1 MPVPIGAYIVGQ
13 APRAFEYRE
22 DRGDGLFSHIP
33 HLCAGTVTDLA
44 GPSLERQFWQN
55 FYMGLTA
62 TFSDSCTDARI
73 R

>member
-1 MPVPIGAYIVGQ
+1 MGH
-13 APRAFEYRE
+13 APRAVERRE
-22 DRGDGLFSHIP
+22 DRGDGLFSHIT
-33 HLCAGTVTDLA
+33 HLCADTVTDFA
-44 GPSLERQFWQN
+44 GPSLEGQFWQN